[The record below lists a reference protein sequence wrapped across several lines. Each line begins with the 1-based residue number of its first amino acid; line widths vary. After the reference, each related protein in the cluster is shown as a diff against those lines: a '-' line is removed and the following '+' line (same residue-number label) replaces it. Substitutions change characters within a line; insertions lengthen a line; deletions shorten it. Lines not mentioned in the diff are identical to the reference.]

1 MLQAMEGLKILQN
14 VMDDCFSRV
23 SSRIA
28 EEKSRLGSLNQRVAT
43 AQLKIQAVRGSKT
56 ATTVYSTPKY
66 PASDALKLHKPVT
79 NGMPFQEYPVPAE
92 DDKDDDGH
100 RFTPSDNPALLRKDY
115 QDLIALYG
123 RLNPDMSTFSE
134 QLKPGLGK
142 LPHRLESV
150 DSVLLFGTNETPY
163 KQYNVLDALRGQERA
178 ARKEEEERRRALF
191 AQPRSMLV
199 GDEGIK
205 AAGLSYDFVPKP
217 QAMGEL
223 AFPTSLAGHFGQIAT
238 DQNFDASQMED
249 RTAYNVPTYHRA
261 ALPALPSIEDFS
273 GPSTVPAVAGAA
285 AAAPPPPPPPPPT
298 FVQAA
303 PAPPPP
309 PPTFVAQTA
318 QAAAAPPTIAQTAA
332 PPPPPAVKGVPAK
345 AAEAPAERNDLLA
358 AIQKGFKLKKAKKQ
372 NKRKAKLKKPTN
384 PMEEL
389 RMKLER
395 RRRGLGGAKK
405 SEKKKAKRSPMRARE
420 KKPKASDNMAGMK
433 DIFASKQRKASITSF
448 DDSGSGS
455 DSDGW

>member
-1 MLQAMEGLKILQN
+1 MQGQGLRVGEAGGQEASPKSPRGKKLPCALTTPSARPSTPAPHHRPICAPNPPAVSSAMQVHQVYSVPAAFDDLGGADGMLQAMEGLKILQN

-79 NGMPFQEYPVPAE
+79 SGMPFQEYPVPAE

-199 GDEGIK
+199 GDEG
-205 AAGLSYDFVPKP
+205 
-217 QAMGEL
+217 
-223 AFPTSLAGHFGQIAT
+223 FGYRR
-238 DQNFDASQMED
+238 N
-249 RTAYNVPTYHRA
+249 R
-261 ALPALPSIEDFS
+261 
-273 GPSTVPAVAGAA
+273 G
-285 AAAPPPPPPPPPT
+285 
-298 FVQAA
+298 
-303 PAPPPP
+303 
-309 PPTFVAQTA
+309 
-318 QAAAAPPTIAQTAA
+318 
-332 PPPPPAVKGVPAK
+332 VKV
-345 AAEAPAERNDLLA
+345 LL
-358 AIQKGFKLKKAKKQ
+358 
-372 NKRKAKLKKPTN
+372 
-384 PMEEL
+384 
-389 RMKLER
+389 
-395 RRRGLGGAKK
+395 
-405 SEKKKAKRSPMRARE
+405 
-420 KKPKASDNMAGMK
+420 
-433 DIFASKQRKASITSF
+433 
-448 DDSGSGS
+448 
-455 DSDGW
+455 